1 MSGRGIGAT
10 VQYIKYITI
19 IDISH
24 KQHQQQQQEHTVDPV
39 YSERVGAAKSVHNNG
54 YSL

>member
-24 KQHQQQQQEHTVDPV
+24 KQQHQQQEHTMIQ
-39 YSERVGAAKSVHNNG
+39 YS
-54 YSL
+54 